1 MSAALDEA
9 DRFKAGQLPADP
21 GVGTVRVPTAPGPSG
36 RRLSPEAAAERA
48 LLGALMWS
56 GSNAPALVRV
66 EMVLDLIAHGDALT
80 ESAHRDVVAAMV
92 ACHAAGVEHE
102 PVAVHAALVRAGKSG
117 LGLDGLRRLVDEA
130 STVSEAQA
138 KAYAHTI
145 RQAWVRR
152 RIVTT
157 ARALANEAQDQ
168 KRSPV
173 EVLSGAVTSLQSL
186 GADVSSSGHFVSI
199 KEALTAYFERLQSMQ
214 AAHWSTGLRDLDQA
228 IVGLFPKEV
237 SVVAART
244 SVGKSSLAATMALGL
259 VERSQDAIVLYVSL
273 EMHASLFCGRLAAAR
288 AGIPAKALRRENG
301 LSQEQWKGFTTAV
314 GELAP
319 LGIYFVDSTTQTMQS
334 ILGIAEEIA
343 RKLARENK
351 RIALIVVDHVGLVKP
366 SVESSKRDSRERQV
380 AEVSRGLRYLAER
393 FDCHVMALAQI
404 NRAAED
410 QKADTRVPKLR
421 HLAESDS
428 IGRDADVVIIVHR
441 DQDKL
446 TGLLDTEKPAGI
458 VVAKQRND
466 EPTALLLTFDAPHV
480 TFRNYDGDR
489 TFSGVYGGPNG

>member
-9 DRFKAGQLPADP
+9 DKFKAGQLPADP
-21 GVGTVRVPTAPGPSG
+21 GAGTVRVPTAPGPTG

-56 GSNAPALVRV
+56 GSNAPALVRI
-66 EMVLDLIAHGDALT
+66 EMVLDIIAHGEALA
-80 ESAHRDVVAAMV
+80 ESAHRDIVLAMV
-92 ACHAAGVEHE
+92 DCHASGLEHE
-102 PVAVHAALVRAGKSG
+102 PVKLHDALVKAGKSSPG
-117 LGLDGLRRLVDEA
+117 VDGLRRIVDEA

-138 KAYAHTI
+138 RAYAHTI
-145 RQAWVRR
+145 RQAWIRR

-173 EVLSGAVTSLQSL
+173 EVLSGAVMSLQTL
-186 GADVSSSGHFVSI
+186 GADVSDSGHFVSM
-199 KEALTAYFERLQSMQ
+199 KEALTAYFQRLQSMQ

-237 SVVAART
+237 SIVAART
-244 SVGKSSLAATMALGL
+244 SVGKSSLAATMSLGL
-259 VERSQDAIVLYVSL
+259 VERNADVVVLYVSL

-301 LSQEQWKGFTTAV
+301 LTQDQWARFTAAV

-319 LGIYFVDSTTQTMQS
+319 LGVYFVDSTTQTMQS

-343 RKLARENK
+343 RKLSRENK
-351 RIALIVVDHVGLVKP
+351 RIALIVIDHVGLVKP
-366 SVESSKRDSRERQV
+366 SAESSKRDNRERQV

-410 QKADTRVPKLR
+410 QKAETRVPKLR
-421 HLAESDS
+421 HLAESDA

-458 VVAKQRND
+458 VIAKQRND
-466 EPTALLLTFDAPHV
+466 EATAILLTFDAPHV

-489 TFSGVYGGPNG
+489 TFAQVYGGPNG